1 MKTIVSMLTLSL
13 LAVFSTASFAQSQ
26 PEQGLTRAQVQQEL
40 KNYEANGYYP
50 ARMNP
55 QSYVNDVQKAQQK
68 VSQSH

>member
-1 MKTIVSMLTLSL
+1 MLSISV

-40 KNYEANGYYP
+40 KNYEAAGYYP
-50 ARMNP
+50 TRMNP